1 MLIDHTFVVN
11 RSQEEVFDYFAN
23 VENVPEW
30 AGNITSELF
39 TTDGGPHLGAE
50 FREDAH
56 LFGVPIKTEWEFV
69 AYEPPHRFI
78 VHSDS
83 LTIETTCTY
92 TFEETDARI
101 RVRWQYDSELHGVFK
116 AAAPLL
122 PGVLLRLHQR
132 QFRVAKEILN
142 KRDCTV

>member
-1 MLIDHTFVVN
+1 MIINHTFVVN
-11 RSQEEVFDYFAN
+11 RSRQQVFDYFAN
-23 VENVPEW
+23 IENVPQW
-30 AGNITSELF
+30 ADNITLEEF
-39 TTDGGPHLGAE
+39 TTGGGPHLGAG
-50 FREDAH
+50 FREHAR
-56 LFGVPIKTEWEFV
+56 LFSVPVNTEWEFV
-69 AYEPPHRFI
+69 AYEPPGRFS

-92 TFEETDARI
+92 TFEQTDAGI

-132 QFRVAKEILN
+132 QFRVAKEILEAAA
-142 KRDCTV
+142 

>member
-11 RSQEEVFDYFAN
+11 RSREEVFDYFAN

-30 AGNITSELF
+30 ASNITSELF

-56 LFGVPIKTEWEFV
+56 LFGVLMKTEWEFV
-69 AYEPPHRFI
+69 AYEPPQRFI

-92 TFEETDARI
+92 TFEETHAGTQ
-101 RVRWQYDSELHGVFK
+101 VRWQYDSELHGVFK

-132 QFRVAKEILN
+132 QFQVAKEILEAAA
-142 KRDCTV
+142 

>member
-11 RSQEEVFDYFAN
+11 RSREEVFDYFAN
-23 VENVPEW
+23 VENVPDW
-30 AGNITSELF
+30 ASNITSERF

-56 LFGVPIKTEWEFV
+56 LFGVPMKTEWEFV
-69 AYEPPHRFI
+69 AYEPPQRFI

-92 TFEETDARI
+92 TFEETDTGT
-101 RVRWQYDSELHGVFK
+101 RVCWQYDSELHGVFK
-116 AAAPLL
+116 AATPLL

-132 QFRVAKEILN
+132 QFRVAKEILEAYA
-142 KRDCTV
+142 

>member
-1 MLIDHTFVVN
+1 MGGQHHVGAIHHRRRAPSRCRVSRG
-11 RSQEEVFDYFAN
+11 RSPV
-23 VENVPEW
+23 
-30 AGNITSELF
+30 
-39 TTDGGPHLGAE
+39 
-50 FREDAH
+50 
-56 LFGVPIKTEWEFV
+56 GVPIKTEWEFV
-69 AYEPPHRFI
+69 AYDPPQRFI

-92 TFEETDARI
+92 TFTETDVGT

-132 QFRVAKEILN
+132 QFRVAKEILEAAA
-142 KRDCTV
+142 

>member
-11 RSQEEVFDYFAN
+11 RSHDEVFDYFAN

-56 LFGVPIKTEWEFV
+56 LFGVPIKTKWEFV
-69 AYEPPHRFI
+69 AYEPPQRFI

-92 TFEETDARI
+92 TFEETDAGT

-132 QFRVAKEILN
+132 QFRVAKEILEAAA
-142 KRDCTV
+142 